1 MSHTSVGR
9 VIDALLTD
17 EDLRSRF
24 AHNRIDTVGELCL
37 RGFELT
43 GDEIDLCCQMD
54 IHAWFPLDELT
65 GERPHPIR
73 AIRHCVKT
81 HVPCTRTHGRAARSL
96 AKAQSER
103 HHVCH

>member
-17 EDLRSRF
+17 EDLRTRF

-43 GDEIDLCCQMD
+43 RDEIDLCCQMD
-54 IHAWFPLDELT
+54 IQAWFRLDELA
-65 GERPHPIR
+65 GER
-73 AIRHCVKT
+73 RH
-81 HVPCTRTHGRAARSL
+81 
-96 AKAQSER
+96 
-103 HHVCH
+103 